1 MSLYTLHTY
10 QKNSYIILEGES
22 KAEDFYIIKQG
33 HVNLIKKFPVASEK
47 HIENLGPGDFFGVVG
62 AMSQLPQLETAVTT
76 SPAHVISINH
86 SKFADLVKNNP
97 SLAIKIIRSFSKK
110 LRIFNERT
118 VDFRNPIE
126 GEDENFRTL
135 LNIANSYVE
144 LHRNRIATYMYRCII
159 YHVPDTRSGEEAR
172 EKLTS
177 LESSHEFQ
185 KKTGVVQTFDD
196 GEVIFCENEPP
207 NEVYILKKGKVRIS
221 RIVDGK
227 DIQLFVMKPGDVF
240 GEMALLEN
248 KNRSATAVALEESE
262 VLVINRANFEMMTQK
277 EPQLMTKL
285 IALLADRIWTSNKLM
300 LNTYFPDLNA
310 KILDML
316 FVNFERTKMQITPSQ
331 SYAFNLSFSDVMNMI
346 ILDEK
351 IEKAESTFLAANKFM
366 KIEKNNLVCIDMQQL
381 SRQIGALRTKY
392 LISKFNK

>member
-1 MSLYTLHTY
+1 MPLYTLHTY

-47 HIENLGPGDFFGVVG
+47 HIEALGPGDFFGVVG
-62 AMSQLPQLETAVTT
+62 AMSQLPQLETAVTS

-86 SKFADLVKNNP
+86 SKFAELVKNNS

-118 VDFRNPIE
+118 VDFRNPME

-135 LNIANSYVE
+135 LNIANSYVD
-144 LHRNRIATYMYRCII
+144 LHRNRIATYMYRCINH
-159 YHVPDTRSGEEAR
+159 HVPNTRSGEEAR
-172 EKLTS
+172 EKLTT
-177 LESSHEFQ
+177 LDSSHEFQ
-185 KKTGVVQTFDD
+185 KKTGVVQAFDD

-248 KNRSATAVALEESE
+248 KNRSATAVALEETE

-331 SYAFNLSFSDVMNMI
+331 TYAFNLSFSDIMNMI
-346 ILDEK
+346 ILDEQ

-381 SRQIGALRTKY
+381 SRQVGALRTKY